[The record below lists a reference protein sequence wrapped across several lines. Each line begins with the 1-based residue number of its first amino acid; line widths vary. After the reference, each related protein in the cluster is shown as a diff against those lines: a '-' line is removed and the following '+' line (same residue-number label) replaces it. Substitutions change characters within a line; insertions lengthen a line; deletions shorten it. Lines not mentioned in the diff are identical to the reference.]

1 MFENVMHFVNRLEC
15 AVCGEM
21 VRKGNMMIR
30 SNSNSGN
37 SGNNSNNFSTN
48 VHFIKCM
55 ASKICDIQFDVSYVY
70 DQQGELKFLFQI
82 KMESRLNDG
91 NIKDIDNIDK
101 NGLRE
106 SRIRREGV

>member
-1 MFENVMHFVNRLEC
+1 MKKNYDEEKKLSNRLNKKIKMFENVMHFVNRLEC

-30 SNSNSGN
+30 SNSNSNSN

-70 DQQGELKFLFQI
+70 DQ
-82 KMESRLNDG
+82 
-91 NIKDIDNIDK
+91 
-101 NGLRE
+101 
-106 SRIRREGV
+106 